1 VPSAPLNALPFDV
14 LELPDGRRVIER
26 FEVSYV
32 PSASVYAALR
42 RRALDADGEAVSR
55 TGVRGVLA
63 FGAPDRPRR
72 SGIARW
78 DTLPPLPS
86 AAAEAREVAAVTSRS
101 LVRLGRDASEAALK
115 RGPLADVSVLHF
127 ASHAVV
133 DPAGLRGTA
142 LLLARSAAGTLATR
156 GCAVWSPPSSRRA
169 REGWRRLCGRS
180 RTRRSGVSCA
190 GCTRG
195 WRGGNRAPPPFAV
208 PSSTRYATALRR
220 GTGRR
225 WSCGVTHRSG
235 RFYRDRPKAPTAGPP
250 PDLADR
256 CTRATLGVSRLAT
269 RAYMVA
275 ISPCVSPPVSL
286 PVPTV
291 IRSDSVSRALESVLT
306 RYSGVLRTVGARYRL
321 PTADLDEL
329 TQEVRVRLWGALST
343 NERIDAVSPSY
354 LYRAA
359 TTAAIDIVRRRRA
372 TRGESLDLVD
382 DAELSARRAP
392 ETPERDASLKEI
404 GERVE
409 EALQSIA
416 ASRRPVVRMYLA
428 GYGTTEIGELMGWT
442 EAKARNLVYRGL
454 ADLRLRLRAMG
465 IDGPGNGDTR

>member
-1 VPSAPLNALPFDV
+1 
-14 LELPDGRRVIER
+14 
-26 FEVSYV
+26 
-32 PSASVYAALR
+32 
-42 RRALDADGEAVSR
+42 
-55 TGVRGVLA
+55 
-63 FGAPDRPRR
+63 
-72 SGIARW
+72 
-78 DTLPPLPS
+78 
-86 AAAEAREVAAVTSRS
+86 
-101 LVRLGRDASEAALK
+101 
-115 RGPLADVSVLHF
+115 
-127 ASHAVV
+127 
-133 DPAGLRGTA
+133 
-142 LLLARSAAGTLATR
+142 
-156 GCAVWSPPSSRRA
+156 
-169 REGWRRLCGRS
+169 
-180 RTRRSGVSCA
+180 
-190 GCTRG
+190 
-195 WRGGNRAPPPFAV
+195 
-208 PSSTRYATALRR
+208 
-220 GTGRR
+220 
-225 WSCGVTHRSG
+225 
-235 RFYRDRPKAPTAGPP
+235 
-250 PDLADR
+250 
-256 CTRATLGVSRLAT
+256 
-269 RAYMVA
+269 M
-275 ISPCVSPPVSL
+275 
-286 PVPTV
+286 PTV

-372 TRGESLDLVD
+372 TRGESLDFVD

-392 ETPERDASLKEI
+392 ETPERDASLKEL

-465 IDGPGNGDTR
+465 IDGPGNGETE